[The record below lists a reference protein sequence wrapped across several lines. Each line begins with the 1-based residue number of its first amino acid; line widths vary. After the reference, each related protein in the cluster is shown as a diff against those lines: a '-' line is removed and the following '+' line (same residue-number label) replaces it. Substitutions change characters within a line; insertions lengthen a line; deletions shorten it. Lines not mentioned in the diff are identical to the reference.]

1 MTPSF
6 IGQLQWVPK
15 TYRPKKK
22 KKKRPIILEPAVFSG
37 FLLAA
42 PRVGQTQ

>member
-1 MTPSF
+1 M
-6 IGQLQWVPK
+6 GAKNLQ
-15 TYRPKKK
+15 TK

>member
-1 MTPSF
+1 M
-6 IGQLQWVPK
+6 GAKNLQTK
-15 TYRPKKK
+15 KKK

-42 PRVGQTQ
+42 PRVDQTQ